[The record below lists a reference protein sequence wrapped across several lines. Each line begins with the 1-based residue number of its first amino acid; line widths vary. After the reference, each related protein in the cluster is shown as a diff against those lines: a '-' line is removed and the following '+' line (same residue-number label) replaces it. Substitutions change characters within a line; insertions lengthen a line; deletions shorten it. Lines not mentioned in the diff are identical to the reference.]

1 MKTIA
6 FLFFI
11 FLVQFSFAQK
21 SDTIAYSGIFIN
33 YQDYKG
39 NKLSYEVNCDSSSGK
54 IKLNHF
60 LSKNYIDVFKKG
72 KKIQL
77 YKDSIFGFRDCHQN
91 DYRFFTERDKE
102 YQILENKTIVIYVA
116 DVAVTS
122 ANGKAREFVK
132 KYFFSTTL
140 NSAIL
145 PLTIS
150 NLKNSFPDNV
160 KFHNKLDQEFSSEKD
175 ISTFDN
181 NNKMYKVNY
190 LLSQSVL
197 NQNK

>member
-39 NKLSYEVNCDSSSGK
+39 NKLSYEVNCGSSSGK

-60 LSKNYIDVFKKG
+60 LSKNYIDVFKKW

-91 DYRFFTERDKE
+91 DYKLFTERDKE
-102 YQILENKTIVIYVA
+102 YQILENKPIIIYVA
-116 DVAVTS
+116 D
-122 ANGKAREFVK
+122 
-132 KYFFSTTL
+132 
-140 NSAIL
+140 
-145 PLTIS
+145 
-150 NLKNSFPDNV
+150 
-160 KFHNKLDQEFSSEKD
+160 
-175 ISTFDN
+175 
-181 NNKMYKVNY
+181 
-190 LLSQSVL
+190 
-197 NQNK
+197 

>member
-1 MKTIA
+1 MKTIS
-6 FLFFI
+6 FLLFI

-21 SDTIAYSGIFIN
+21 SDTIAYSGIYMN
-33 YQDYKG
+33 SKDYKS
-39 NKLSYEVNCDSSSGK
+39 NKLSYEVSCDSSFGK

-60 LSKNYIDVFKKG
+60 LSKNYIDVFKRG

-91 DYRFFTERDKE
+91 DFRFFTERDKE
-102 YQILENKTIVIYVA
+102 YQIIENKTIVIYIA

-122 ANGKAREFVK
+122 ANGKARELVQN
-132 KYFFSTTL
+132 YFFSTAL

-150 NLKNSFPDNV
+150 NLKKAFSDNL
-160 KFHNKLDQEFSSEKD
+160 KFHNKLDQEFNSEKD
-175 ISTFDN
+175 IPSYDDIH
-181 NNKMYKVNY
+181 KMYKVNY